1 MKARL
6 GYDDS
11 LDVVGVHCVGG
22 TTGALLTGVFAS
34 KVVNSA
40 GADGLLFG
48 NPGQLWLQLV
58 ATVTTLVFCF
68 VGALIIL
75 KVVDALLGLRVEE
88 DDEYSGLDISQHGE
102 NAYTL

>member
-1 MKARL
+1 MGA
-6 GYDDS
+6 
-11 LDVVGVHCVGG
+11 LDFAGG

-34 KVVNSA
+34 KLVNAA

-58 ATVTTLVFCF
+58 ATVATLVFCF
-68 VGALIIL
+68 VGAVLLL
-75 KVVDALLGLRVEE
+75 KVVDALVGLRVEE
-88 DDEYSGLDISQHGE
+88 DEEYAGLDISQHGE